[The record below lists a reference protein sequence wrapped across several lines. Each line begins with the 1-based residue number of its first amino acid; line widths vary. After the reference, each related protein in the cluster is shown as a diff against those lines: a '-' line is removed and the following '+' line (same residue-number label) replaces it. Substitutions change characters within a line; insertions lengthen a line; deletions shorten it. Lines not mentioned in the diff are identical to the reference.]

1 MSESGAIMIGLLIG
15 CLIVIAVFGALYAY
29 HKLETMIEA
38 GIANERR
45 TIKKYRDR
53 SREKYET
60 LELRVSDIEDYL
72 MSEDEEA

>member
-15 CLIVIAVFGALYAY
+15 CLIVLAVFGVLYAY

-38 GIANERR
+38 SIENERR

>member
-29 HKLETMIEA
+29 HKLETMIEV